1 MFSGNGAISYDAGM
15 QNRTPLLVGI
25 AAISLPVMLA
35 LYVGSYLMLV
45 SPGSDGFFAYPYK
58 YGNEWS
64 ARVYWPLE
72 QIDRKVR
79 LEAWKPIRLE
89 SQF

>member
-1 MFSGNGAISYDAGM
+1 VLLGNGAISYDAGM
-15 QNRTPLLVGI
+15 QNRTPRLAGI
-25 AAISLPVMLA
+25 AAISLLVVSA

-45 SPGSDGFFAYPYK
+45 SPGSDGIFEYPYK

-72 QIDRKVR
+72 QIDRNVR
-79 LEAWKPIRLE
+79 QEAWKPIRLE